1 VSPIRISLFVHDLHS
16 NPIVRAAPIGL
27 ALKRLG
33 FNVEVLGLVPRGKSV
48 YPPYAHLFE
57 YKTIEVRGRVVSH
70 SRELANLAS
79 GDLFYAFKPLRTT
92 LLPASIASSVG
103 LRGPL
108 LLDIEDDDLRVCE
121 ANLMTRAVRTAMMI
135 LRNPLDGIDSVTHQ
149 LRRFCHATTVSSR
162 SLKRFYGGTQILHG
176 PDELRFNPDLLES
189 NTNLERDLFGLP
201 HNKFLVLFAGGPSF
215 HKGFDL
221 IVDAVYRTSV
231 HLVLAGNAECSDF
244 RKAKDILGDR
254 CHLLGLVDNEKMP
267 RLLQAV
273 DVVPVPQRDVAYARA
288 QLPAKLIEAM
298 AMGKAIICSRVGDL
312 PHLILGDQN
321 KPRGWI
327 IPPDDAQSL
336 ARAIL
341 EISQNSI
348 ESRIRSRNAR
358 DFFVENASVSRN
370 TEIFREMFQK
380 NRSLRKFLPK

>member
-1 VSPIRISLFVHDLHS
+1 
-16 NPIVRAAPIGL
+16 
-27 ALKRLG
+27 
-33 FNVEVLGLVPRGKSV
+33 
-48 YPPYAHLFE
+48 
-57 YKTIEVRGRVVSH
+57 
-70 SRELANLAS
+70 
-79 GDLFYAFKPLRTT
+79 
-92 LLPASIASSVG
+92 
-103 LRGPL
+103 
-108 LLDIEDDDLRVCE
+108 
-121 ANLMTRAVRTAMMI
+121 
-135 LRNPLDGIDSVTHQ
+135 
-149 LRRFCHATTVSSR
+149 
-162 SLKRFYGGTQILHG
+162 
-176 PDELRFNPDLLES
+176 
-189 NTNLERDLFGLP
+189 
-201 HNKFLVLFAGGPSF
+201 
-215 HKGFDL
+215 
-221 IVDAVYRTSV
+221 
-231 HLVLAGNAECSDF
+231 
-244 RKAKDILGDR
+244 
-254 CHLLGLVDNEKMP
+254 LVDNEKMP